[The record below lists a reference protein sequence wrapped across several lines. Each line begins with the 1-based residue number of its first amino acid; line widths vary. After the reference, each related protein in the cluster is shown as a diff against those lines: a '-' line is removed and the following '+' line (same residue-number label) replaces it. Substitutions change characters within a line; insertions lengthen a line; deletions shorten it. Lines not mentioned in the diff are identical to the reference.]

1 MKLLLE
7 NWHRYMENITV
18 VVDKKDYIEKVEETE
33 LDMIEE
39 LLSASE
45 TFRGAWEEMEN
56 SLEGTTHHF
65 GETTAIHTQ
74 NVLKELDKIIE
85 NLDEKIDE
93 TRRRKLRLA
102 AALHDVAKPPTRDI
116 DKSGRVR
123 FFGHSRQGAERAKRV
138 LEEIGETDTAIIIK
152 IVEMHM
158 DILFK
163 ADELRKG
170 LINKEQR
177 AINRFLNKIGDGV
190 EDLYLVAQ
198 ANVNAIVNPEGA
210 QVVPG
215 RDWEKF
221 KADMDEHKEYQH
233 KWMEKVRA
241 RGESDK

>member
-7 NWHRYMENITV
+7 NWQRYIENVTGE
-18 VVDKKDYIEKVEETE
+18 VDKKDYIEKVEKVE
-33 LDMIEE
+33 LEMIEE
-39 LLSASE
+39 LLKTSE
-45 TFRGAWEEMEN
+45 TFQIAWEEMEN
-56 SLEGTTHHF
+56 SLEGTSHHF
-65 GETTAIHTQ
+65 GETTAIHTR

-102 AALHDVAKPPTRDI
+102 AALHDIAKPPTRDV
-116 DKSGRVR
+116 DKSGRTR
-123 FFGHSRQGAERAKRV
+123 FFGHPKQGTEIAIRV
-138 LEEIGETDTAIIIK
+138 LEEIGETDTEIIVK

-163 ADELRKG
+163 AQQLRKG
-170 LINKEQR
+170 LIKKEQR
-177 AINRFLNKIGDGV
+177 AVNRFLNRIGDGV

-198 ANVNAIVNPEGA
+198 ANVNAILNPEGA
-210 QVVPG
+210 QLVPG

-221 KADMDEHKEYQH
+221 KADMEEHQKYQS

-241 RGESDK
+241 QIRSKP